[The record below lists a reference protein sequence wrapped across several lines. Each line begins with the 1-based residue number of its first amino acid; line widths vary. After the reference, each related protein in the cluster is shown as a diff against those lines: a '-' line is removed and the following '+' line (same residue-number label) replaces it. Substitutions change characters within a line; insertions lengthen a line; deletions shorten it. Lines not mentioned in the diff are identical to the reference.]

1 MNAELPSKP
10 HVALDLGRDGRVMKV
25 KYLEGAGVQ
34 FASSA
39 ECAQVNMG
47 FLNEATGGCHPCTN
61 ARAHTHTVY
70 R

>member
-1 MNAELPSKP
+1 M
-10 HVALDLGRDGRVMKV
+10 MKV

-47 FLNEATGGCHPCTN
+47 FLNEATGECKFPTR
-61 ARAHTHTVY
+61 ARTHTVH